1 MRLVFAGETDP
12 GCIRSSNQDSYYIDP
27 QARFFVVADGMG
39 GHAGGEEAS
48 RLATAV
54 ISAYLDRQ
62 WEQDLPAEELLEEAI
77 IKANYA
83 ILSDQY
89 THPERQ
95 DMGTTVVLLM
105 MYQNET
111 WFSHIGDSRL
121 YRLRGE
127 RLEQLSDD
135 HTWIARA
142 IATGILTP
150 EEARRHP
157 WRHMLLQCLGRE
169 DIQLIE
175 TRRIDM
181 EPGDRFLMCSD
192 GLTEELTDDT
202 IKEIWLS
209 YSYQEVPK
217 KMIEAAKARGG
228 KDNITVVV
236 VHNEEE

>member
-1 MRLVFAGETDP
+1 MKLLFAGETDP
-12 GCIRSSNQDSYYIDP
+12 GCVRSSNQDSFYIDP
-27 QARFFVVADGMG
+27 QARYFIVADGMG

-48 RLATAV
+48 RLATAA

-62 WEQDLPAEELLEEAI
+62 WEKGLPAEELLQEAI

-83 ILSDQY
+83 ILSDQS

-105 MYQNET
+105 VYNNET

-121 YRLRGE
+121 YRLRKGQI
-127 RLEQLSDD
+127 EQLSDD

-175 TRRIDM
+175 TCRIDVQ
-181 EPGDRFLMCSD
+181 PGDQYLICSD
-192 GLTEELTDDT
+192 GLTEELTDD
-202 IKEIWLS
+202 IIQQIWVERDWS
-209 YSYQEVPK
+209 DAPK
-217 KMIEAAKARGG
+217 FMINAAKARGG

-236 VHNEEE
+236 VKNEE

>member
-1 MRLVFAGETDP
+1 MKLLFAGETDP
-12 GCIRSSNQDSYYIDP
+12 GCVRSSNQDSFYIDP
-27 QARFFVVADGMG
+27 QARYFIVADGMG

-48 RLATAV
+48 RLATAA

-62 WEQDLPAEELLEEAI
+62 WEKGLPAEELLQEAI

-83 ILSDQY
+83 ILSDQS

-105 MYQNET
+105 VYNNET

-121 YRLRGE
+121 YRLRNGQI
-127 RLEQLSDD
+127 EQLSDD

-175 TRRIDM
+175 ACRIDVQ
-181 EPGDRFLMCSD
+181 PGDQYLICSD
-192 GLTEELTDDT
+192 GLTEELTDD
-202 IKEIWLS
+202 IIQQIWVERDWLDA
-209 YSYQEVPK
+209 PK
-217 KMIEAAKARGG
+217 FMINAAKARGG

-236 VHNEEE
+236 VKNEE

>member
-1 MRLVFAGETDP
+1 MKLLFAGETDP
-12 GCIRSSNQDSYYIDP
+12 GCVRSSNQDSFYIDP

-62 WEQDLPAEELLEEAI
+62 WNKDLPPEELLQEAI
-77 IKANYA
+77 LKANYA
-83 ILSDQY
+83 ILSDQS

-105 MYQNET
+105 IYENET

-121 YRLRGE
+121 YRLRGNE
-127 RLEQLSDD
+127 LEQLSDD

-175 TRRIDM
+175 TCRIDVQ
-181 EPGDRFLMCSD
+181 PGDQFLICSD
-192 GLTEELTDDT
+192 GLTEELTDDM
-202 IKEIWLS
+202 IQQIWV
-209 YSYQEVPK
+209 QHDCINIPK
-217 KMIEAAKARGG
+217 YMIDAAKARGG
-228 KDNITVVV
+228 RDNITVVV
-236 VHNEEE
+236 VKNEG

>member
-1 MRLVFAGETDP
+1 MKLLFAGDTDP
-12 GCIRSSNQDSYYIDP
+12 GCVRSSNQDSFYIDP
-27 QARFFVVADGMG
+27 DARFFIVADGMG

-48 RLATAV
+48 RLATAT

-62 WEQDLPAEELLEEAI
+62 WDKGLSAEELLTEAI

-83 ILSDQY
+83 ILSDQAS
-89 THPERQ
+89 HPERQ

-105 MYQNET
+105 TYQGQT

-121 YRLRGE
+121 YRLRNN

-175 TRRIDM
+175 TCRIDV
-181 EPGDRFLMCSD
+181 EPGDQFLICSD
-192 GLTEELTDDT
+192 GLTEELTDDL
-202 IKEIWLS
+202 IQQIWS
-209 YSYQEVPK
+209 QTECSATPK
-217 KMIEAAKARGG
+217 NMIEAAKSRGG

-236 VHNEEE
+236 VQNKG

>member
-1 MRLVFAGETDP
+1 MKLLFAGETDP
-12 GCIRSSNQDSYYIDP
+12 GCVRSSNQDSFYIDP
-27 QARFFVVADGMG
+27 QARYFIVADGMG

-48 RLATAV
+48 RLATAA

-62 WEQDLPAEELLEEAI
+62 WDKGLPAEELLQEAI

-83 ILSDQY
+83 ILSDQS

-105 MYQNET
+105 VYNNET

-121 YRLRGE
+121 YRLRNGQI
-127 RLEQLSDD
+127 EQLSDD

-175 TRRIDM
+175 ACRIDVQ
-181 EPGDRFLMCSD
+181 PGDQYLICSD
-192 GLTEELTDDT
+192 GLTEELTDD
-202 IKEIWLS
+202 IIQQIWVERDWLDA
-209 YSYQEVPK
+209 PK
-217 KMIEAAKARGG
+217 FMINAAKARGG

-236 VHNEEE
+236 VKNEE

>member
-1 MRLVFAGETDP
+1 MKLLFAGETDP
-12 GCIRSSNQDSYYIDP
+12 GCVRSSNQDSFYIDP
-27 QARFFVVADGMG
+27 QARYFIVADGMG

-48 RLATAV
+48 RLATAA

-62 WEQDLPAEELLEEAI
+62 WEKGLPAEELLQEAI

-83 ILSDQY
+83 ILSDQS

-105 MYQNET
+105 VYNNET

-121 YRLRGE
+121 YRLRNGQI
-127 RLEQLSDD
+127 EQLSDD

-142 IATGILTP
+142 VATGILTP

-175 TRRIDM
+175 TCRLDVQ
-181 EPGDRFLMCSD
+181 PGDQYLICSD
-192 GLTEELTDDT
+192 GLTEELTDD
-202 IKEIWLS
+202 IIQQIWVESDWLDA
-209 YSYQEVPK
+209 PK
-217 KMIEAAKARGG
+217 FMINAAKARGG

-236 VHNEEE
+236 VKNEE

>member
-1 MRLVFAGETDP
+1 MKLLFAGETDP
-12 GCIRSSNQDSYYIDP
+12 GCVRSSNQDSFYIDP
-27 QARFFVVADGMG
+27 QARYFIVADGMG

-48 RLATAV
+48 RLATVA

-62 WEQDLPAEELLEEAI
+62 WEKGLPAEELLQEAI

-83 ILSDQY
+83 ILSDQS

-105 MYQNET
+105 VYNNET

-121 YRLRGE
+121 YRLRNGQI
-127 RLEQLSDD
+127 EQLSDD

-142 IATGILTP
+142 VATGILTP

-175 TRRIDM
+175 TCRLDVQ
-181 EPGDRFLMCSD
+181 PGDQYLICSD
-192 GLTEELTDDT
+192 GLTEELTDD
-202 IKEIWLS
+202 IIQQIWVESDWLDA
-209 YSYQEVPK
+209 PK
-217 KMIEAAKARGG
+217 FMINAAKARGG

-236 VHNEEE
+236 VKNEE

>member
-1 MRLVFAGETDP
+1 MKLLFAGETDP
-12 GCIRSSNQDSYYIDP
+12 GCVRSSNQDSFYIDP
-27 QARFFVVADGMG
+27 QARYFIVADGMG

-48 RLATAV
+48 RLATAA

-62 WEQDLPAEELLEEAI
+62 WEKGLPAEELLQEAI

-83 ILSDQY
+83 ILSDQS

-105 MYQNET
+105 VYNNET

-121 YRLRGE
+121 YRLRNGQI
-127 RLEQLSDD
+127 EQLSDD

-142 IATGILTP
+142 VATGILTP

-169 DIQLIE
+169 GIQLIE
-175 TRRIDM
+175 TCRIDVQ
-181 EPGDRFLMCSD
+181 PGDQYLICSD
-192 GLTEELTDDT
+192 GLTEELTDD
-202 IKEIWLS
+202 IIQQIWVERDWS
-209 YSYQEVPK
+209 DAPK
-217 KMIEAAKARGG
+217 FMINAAKARGG

-236 VHNEEE
+236 VKNEE

>member
-1 MRLVFAGETDP
+1 MKLLFAGETDP
-12 GCIRSSNQDSYYIDP
+12 GCVRSSNQDSFYIDP
-27 QARFFVVADGMG
+27 QARYFIVADGMG

-48 RLATAV
+48 RLATAT

-62 WEQDLPAEELLEEAI
+62 WEKGLPAEELLQEAI

-83 ILSDQY
+83 ILSDQS

-105 MYQNET
+105 VYNNET

-121 YRLRGE
+121 YRLRNGQI
-127 RLEQLSDD
+127 EQLSDD

-142 IATGILTP
+142 VATGILTQ

-175 TRRIDM
+175 TCRIDVQ
-181 EPGDRFLMCSD
+181 PGDQYLICSD
-192 GLTEELTDDT
+192 GLTEELTDD
-202 IKEIWLS
+202 IIQQIWVES
-209 YSYQEVPK
+209 DWSDAPK
-217 KMIEAAKARGG
+217 FMINAAKARGG

-236 VHNEEE
+236 VKNEE

>member
-1 MRLVFAGETDP
+1 MKLLFAGETDP
-12 GCIRSSNQDSYYIDP
+12 GCVRSSNQDSFYIDP
-27 QARFFVVADGMG
+27 QARYFIVADGMG

-48 RLATAV
+48 RLATAT

-62 WEQDLPAEELLEEAI
+62 WGKGLPAEELLQEAI

-83 ILSDQY
+83 ILSDQS

-105 MYQNET
+105 VYENQT

-121 YRLRGE
+121 YRLRSKE
-127 RLEQLSDD
+127 IEQLSDD

-175 TRRIDM
+175 TCRIDAQ
-181 EPGDRFLMCSD
+181 PGDQFLICSD
-192 GLTEELTDDT
+192 GLTEELTDD
-202 IKEIWLS
+202 IIRQIWT
-209 YSYQEVPK
+209 ECECTEAPK
-217 KMIEAAKARGG
+217 FMINAAKARGG

-236 VHNEEE
+236 VKNEE

>member
-1 MRLVFAGETDP
+1 
-12 GCIRSSNQDSYYIDP
+12 
-27 QARFFVVADGMG
+27 MG

-48 RLATAV
+48 RLATAA

-62 WEQDLPAEELLEEAI
+62 WDKGLPAEELLQEAI

-83 ILSDQY
+83 ILSDQS

-105 MYQNET
+105 VYNNET

-121 YRLRGE
+121 YRLRNGQI
-127 RLEQLSDD
+127 EQLSDD

-175 TRRIDM
+175 ACRIDVQ
-181 EPGDRFLMCSD
+181 PGDQYLICSD
-192 GLTEELTDDT
+192 GLTEELTDD
-202 IKEIWLS
+202 IIQQIWVERDWLDA
-209 YSYQEVPK
+209 PK
-217 KMIEAAKARGG
+217 FMINAAKARGG

-236 VHNEEE
+236 VKNEE

>member
-1 MRLVFAGETDP
+1 MKLLFAGETDP
-12 GCIRSSNQDSYYIDP
+12 GCVRSSNQDSFYIDP
-27 QARFFVVADGMG
+27 QARYFIVADGMG

-48 RLATAV
+48 RLATAT

-62 WEQDLPAEELLEEAI
+62 WGKGLPAEELLQEAI

-83 ILSDQY
+83 ILSDQS

-105 MYQNET
+105 VYENQT

-121 YRLRGE
+121 YRLRSKE
-127 RLEQLSDD
+127 IEQLSDD

-169 DIQLIE
+169 DIQPIE
-175 TRRIDM
+175 TCRIDAQ
-181 EPGDRFLMCSD
+181 PGDQFLICSD
-192 GLTEELTDDT
+192 GLTEELTDD
-202 IKEIWLS
+202 IIRQIWTES
-209 YSYQEVPK
+209 ECTEAPK
-217 KMIEAAKARGG
+217 FMINAAKARGG

-236 VHNEEE
+236 VKNEE

>member
-1 MRLVFAGETDP
+1 MKLLFAGETDP
-12 GCIRSSNQDSYYIDP
+12 GCVRSSNQDSFYIDP
-27 QARFFVVADGMG
+27 QARYFIVADGMG

-48 RLATAV
+48 RLATAA

-62 WEQDLPAEELLEEAI
+62 WDKGLPAEELLQEAI

-83 ILSDQY
+83 ILSDQS

-105 MYQNET
+105 IYNNET

-121 YRLRGE
+121 YRLRKGQI
-127 RLEQLSDD
+127 EQLSDD

-142 IATGILTP
+142 MATGILTP

-175 TRRIDM
+175 TCRIDVQ
-181 EPGDRFLMCSD
+181 PGDQYLICSD
-192 GLTEELTDDT
+192 GLTEELTDD
-202 IKEIWLS
+202 IIQQIWVESDCLDA
-209 YSYQEVPK
+209 PK
-217 KMIEAAKARGG
+217 FMINAAKARGG

-236 VHNEEE
+236 VKNEE

>member
-1 MRLVFAGETDP
+1 MKLLFAGETDP
-12 GCIRSSNQDSYYIDP
+12 GCVRSSNQDSFYIDP
-27 QARFFVVADGMG
+27 QARYFIVADGMG

-48 RLATAV
+48 RLATAT

-62 WEQDLPAEELLEEAI
+62 WEKGLPAEELLQEAI

-83 ILSDQY
+83 ILSDQS

-105 MYQNET
+105 VYNNET

-121 YRLRGE
+121 YRLRNGQI
-127 RLEQLSDD
+127 EQLSDD

-175 TRRIDM
+175 ACRIDVQ
-181 EPGDRFLMCSD
+181 PGDQYLICSD
-192 GLTEELTDDT
+192 GLTEELTDD
-202 IKEIWLS
+202 IIQQIWVERDWLDA
-209 YSYQEVPK
+209 PK
-217 KMIEAAKARGG
+217 FMINAAKARGG

-236 VHNEEE
+236 VKNEE

>member
-1 MRLVFAGETDP
+1 MKLLFAGETDP
-12 GCIRSSNQDSYYIDP
+12 GCVRSSNQDSFYIDP
-27 QARFFVVADGMG
+27 QARYFIVADGMG

-48 RLATAV
+48 RLATAA

-62 WEQDLPAEELLEEAI
+62 WDKGLPAEELLQEAI

-83 ILSDQY
+83 ILSDQS

-105 MYQNET
+105 VYNNET

-121 YRLRGE
+121 YRLRNGQI
-127 RLEQLSDD
+127 EQLSDD

-175 TRRIDM
+175 ACRIDVQ
-181 EPGDRFLMCSD
+181 PGDQYLICSD
-192 GLTEELTDDT
+192 GLTEELTDD
-202 IKEIWLS
+202 IIQQIWVESDCLDA
-209 YSYQEVPK
+209 PK
-217 KMIEAAKARGG
+217 FMINAAKARGG

-236 VHNEEE
+236 VKNEE